1 MTQQPPPP
9 PPGNYPPPPQG
20 GYPPPPPQ
28 GGYPPPPV
36 PGPALPK
43 EAYTHWIS
51 RVGAYI
57 VDSIPIAIIV
67 GIGMGIGFG
76 TADNQC
82 VSNGGEYD
90 YGVYCT
96 STFSA
101 IGVIFV
107 ALSSILALAYA
118 LWNWGYRQGKT
129 GSTIGK
135 SMLKFKVVSEKTWQP
150 IGFGMSIVRQIAHV
164 VDGALCYIG
173 YLWPLWDAK
182 RQTFADKIMTTV
194 CVPLNPQPLPPGPPP
209 Q

>member
-1 MTQQPPPP
+1 MTQQPPP

-20 GYPPPPPQ
+20 GYPPPPA
-28 GGYPPPPV
+28 PP
-36 PGPALPK
+36 GQALPK

-51 RVGAYI
+51 RVGAAI
-57 VDSIPIAIIV
+57 VDFIPFAIIV
-67 GIGMGIGFG
+67 GIGQGIAFG

-101 IGVIFV
+101 IGVIFL
-107 ALSSILALAYA
+107 ALGWILAIAYW

-129 GSTIGK
+129 GSSIGK
-135 SMLKFKVVSEKTWQP
+135 SVLKFKVVSEKTWEP
-150 IGFGMSIVRQIAHV
+150 IGFGMSIVRQIAHI
-164 VDGALCYIG
+164 VDGLVCYIG

-182 RQTFADKIMTTV
+182 RQTFADKIMSTV
-194 CVPLNPQPLPPGPPP
+194 CVPLNPQPL
-209 Q
+209 